1 MDNIIPKVVI
11 VSCTRKLQEE
21 KESLPLYR
29 SWRDGLNTP
38 NYKLDITWDNTDG
51 MPVVYNRKIQEYKD
65 SGVEFLVCV
74 HDDVYIDDLKLYEK
88 LKKGHNLGYNIIGLA
103 GGLNP
108 RLKDPAL
115 WHIMTDRNQQRG
127 EVAHPAGNQNQ
138 TMTTAFGPTPSR
150 VAIADGLFFGIH
162 LESVSK
168 TDWKFNENYSFH
180 HYDIASCIDANRS
193 KLKIGVYPI
202 HVIHSSPGLLS
213 IHDERW
219 VKSNAKFL
227 QEYQQ

>member
-1 MDNIIPKVVI
+1 MNPKVVI

-21 KESLPLYR
+21 AKTLPLYR
-29 SWRDGLNTP
+29 SWSDGLNTP
-38 NYKLDITWDNTDG
+38 NYKLDITWDNTEG
-51 MPVVYNRKIQEYKD
+51 MSVVYNRKIQQYKD
-65 SGVEFLVCV
+65 SGVEFIVCV

-88 LKKGHNLGYNIIGLA
+88 LKLAKEKLGYDIVGLA

-108 RLKDPAL
+108 RLTNPAL

-127 EVAHPAGNQNQ
+127 EVAHPAGNNNQ

-150 VAIADGLFFGIH
+150 VAIADGLFLALH
-162 LESVSK
+162 APSVGK
-168 TDWKFNENYSFH
+168 TDWKFNENYTFH
-180 HYDIASCIDANRS
+180 HYDIASCIDANRA

-213 IHDERW
+213 MHDEAW
-219 VKSNAKFL
+219 SKSNEKFL
-227 QEYQQ
+227 KEYQ